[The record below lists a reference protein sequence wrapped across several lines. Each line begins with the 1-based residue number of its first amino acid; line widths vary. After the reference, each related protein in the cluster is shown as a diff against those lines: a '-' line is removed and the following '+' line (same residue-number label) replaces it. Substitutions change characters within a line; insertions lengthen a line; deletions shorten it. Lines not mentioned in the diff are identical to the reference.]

1 MSIVQALVLVSLKSL
16 PGLPFDFTGIPI
28 TQHLLW
34 QISQGSE
41 VGCRERRLAVKWVVI
56 THLGLNRTACLSE
69 DRCSDPDSTTGPQ
82 NDSPLPGLLAAGF
95 QKFGKSSVVCVVVRS
110 QSNEQIQNISLQW
123 VKGS

>member
-41 VGCRERRLAVKWVVI
+41 VGCRERWLAVKFVVI
-56 THLGLNRTACLSE
+56 THFGLNRTACLSE
-69 DRCSDPDSTTGPQ
+69 DRCSDPDSITGPQ
-82 NDSPLPGLLAAGF
+82 NDFFSPPGLLAAGF

-110 QSNEQIQNISLQW
+110 QSDEQIQNISLQW
-123 VKGS
+123 VKG